1 MRGRKETRQ
10 SSRREYKIN
19 KIAAV
24 TEKAKAVASKRKWLV
39 ILLVVGIAVFMLIKS
54 KGIF

>member
-24 TEKAKAVASKRKWLV
+24 TEKAKAVATKRKWLV
-39 ILLVVGIAVFMLIKS
+39 FLIVAGLAAFAAIKYLM
-54 KGIF
+54 

>member
-1 MRGRKETRQ
+1 MRGRKESRQ
-10 SSRREYKIN
+10 SGRREYKIN

-39 ILLVVGIAVFMLIKS
+39 LLIGAGLAAFITIKYLI
-54 KGIF
+54 

>member
-1 MRGRKETRQ
+1 MAKSKESRQ

-24 TEKAKAVASKRKWLV
+24 PEKAKAVAAKRKWLV
-39 ILLVVGIAVFMLIKS
+39 FLIVVGLAAFAAVKYLM
-54 KGIF
+54 